1 MKIVGIELIPLTMV
15 FKASIEESFGTVGK
29 REDNVIVK
37 MYTDEGVTGLGEG
50 CTLGPF
56 YCGESQETVMGIIA
70 NHLFPKVLEGADP
83 FNLDPIHYQMNKVVY
98 GNTVAK
104 AAVDYAMNDII
115 GKTLGVPLYKLMG
128 GKFCD
133 KIPTR
138 ASVGI
143 DDPDKMAA
151 KAAHIHELGFGG
163 IKMKVGLEPLLDIE
177 RVKAIRKAVG
187 PDMLIDIDV
196 NGAYSPKDAIFVLKR
211 VQDCGNIIVE
221 QPVNRDDLSGMQL
234 VRRSV
239 DVPIGACEAAL
250 TQQQIMRIIKMEAA
264 DFFNYKMTRSGG
276 LFPAKQSIRMIEAA
290 GLFVVAS
297 EQLGTSV
304 ELSAM
309 GHLAFY
315 TRSLAWPGGFAAG
328 VMGMAGKFTTED
340 SDADIVDNPM
350 LVKGGHL
357 YAPSDRPGL
366 GVELVEEKWRRYL
379 TPGKEIVRIG
389 QCGD

>member
-234 VRRSV
+234 VRRAV
-239 DVPIGACEAAL
+239 DVPIGVCEAAL

-309 GHLAFY
+309 GHLAFS

>member
-70 NHLFPKVLEGADP
+70 NHLFPKVLECADP

-309 GHLAFY
+309 GHLAFS

>member
-1 MKIVGIELIPLTMV
+1 MKITGIELIPLTME

-37 MYTDEGVTGLGEG
+37 MYTDEGITGLGEG
-50 CTLGPF
+50 ATLGPF

-70 NHLFPKVLEGADP
+70 GHLFPKVLEGEDP
-83 FNLDPIHYQMNKVVY
+83 FNIDPIHFKMNKVVY

-104 AAVDYAMNDII
+104 AAVDYAIHDIM
-115 GKTLGVPLYKLMG
+115 GKTLGVPLYKLLG

-151 KAAHIHELGFGG
+151 KAAHVHKLGFGG
-163 IKMKVGLEPLLDIE
+163 IKMKVGLDPILDIE
-177 RVKAIRKAVG
+177 RVQAIRKAVG

-196 NGAYSPKDAIFVLKR
+196 NGAYRPKDAIFVLNR
-211 VQDCGNIIVE
+211 VADCGNIIVE
-221 QPVNRDDLSGMQL
+221 QPVNRDDLSGMAL
-234 VRRSV
+234 VRHNV
-239 DVPIGACEAAL
+239 EVPIGACEAAL

-276 LFPAKQSIRMIEAA
+276 IFPAKQSVRMIEAA

-309 GHLAFY
+309 GHFAVS
-315 TRSLAWPGGFAAG
+315 TQSLSWPGGYAAG
-328 VMGMAGKFTTED
+328 VMGMAGKFSTED

-357 YAPSDRPGL
+357 YAPSDRAGL
-366 GVELVEEKWRRYL
+366 GVELVEDKWRRYL
-379 TPGKEIVRIG
+379 TPGKEVVKLG
-389 QCGD
+389 KCE